1 MAASSQIPYYQGAI
15 DLRQLVLGHKEL
27 SSLGSKSGFVSFQDP
42 IVVKYITIALLKRDF
57 GLDIRLPDDRLCPRV
72 PIRYNYVRWIQ
83 ELIDTTSPK
92 YTDTYDPA
100 RVVTG
105 LDIGTG
111 ASAIYTILALQTR
124 PSWHMCATDIDEQ
137 SLSFAKYNIQNN
149 DLDSRALVTHTKP
162 SDPLISLP
170 ILGVEGLEFTICNP
184 PFFSTDQEFADSLA
198 GKGKDSKPYSS
209 STGTPAEMVYPG
221 GDLAFVSRIFEE
233 SLKLREKVQWY
244 SSMFGK
250 LTSANAFVMKLRENN
265 ISNYAVSYLWAGGA
279 TRRWAVAWSFGDLRP
294 RHDVARHWST
304 ERMLDPFPT
313 VFHIPFTAAKAPKVA
328 HVVDTYLSSLQ
339 LRWSF
344 DPASGTGFG
353 ITSQNVWSRAF
364 RRQQQKKT
372 EAAETEMAEE
382 AGEKV
387 ALAFKMF
394 VFEEKEML
402 SVRWLQGADQVIWES
417 FTGMLKRFVDGIKD

>member
-1 MAASSQIPYYQGAI
+1 MAASGQIPYYQGTI
-15 DLRQLVLGHKEL
+15 DLPALVLSHEEL
-27 SSLGSKSGFVSFQDP
+27 ARRGSKSGYVDFNDP
-42 IVVKYITIALLKRDF
+42 TTVKLITIALLKRDF
-57 GLDIRLPDDRLCPRV
+57 DLDVKLPNDRLCARV

-83 ELIDTTSPK
+83 ELIDTTSPN
-92 YTDTYDPA
+92 YTDTYDPK
-100 RVVTG
+100 RIVTG

-111 ASAIYTILALQTR
+111 ASAIYTILALKTR
-124 PSWHMCATDIDEQ
+124 SSWRMCSTDIDER
-137 SLSFAKYNIQNN
+137 SLSFAKYNLQIN
-149 DLDSRALVTHTKP
+149 DLESRALVTQTKP

-170 ILGVEGLEFTICNP
+170 ILGVEGLQFTMCNP
-184 PFFSTDQEFADSLA
+184 PFFSTDQEMIDSIA
-198 GKGKDSKPYSS
+198 GKGKGATPHAVCTGI
-209 STGTPAEMVYPG
+209 STEMVYPG

-250 LTSANAFVMKLRENN
+250 LSSANALVHKLRENN
-265 ISNYAVSYLWAGGA
+265 VSNYAVSNLWAGGS

-313 VFHIPFTAAKAPKVA
+313 IFQITIPKAVTVA
-328 HVVDTYLSSLQ
+328 SAIDAHLGSLQ

-344 DPASGTGFG
+344 DPASGTGIG

-364 RRQQQKKT
+364 RRQQKKNVEAT
-372 EAAETEMAEE
+372 EAEVAKE
-382 AGEKV
+382 ADKTV
-387 ALAFKMF
+387 ALAFK
-394 VFEEKEML
+394 VFMIEEVGVV

-417 FTGMLKRFVDGIKD
+417 FTGMLKRFVDGIKA